1 MGGMRGKGMTMKKII
16 EINTNMNQKLETLID
31 EVMNMVP
38 ESGNMFLKEEFTK
51 RGYKILSSV
60 ISEGGFNIEVK
71 SPKGDII
78 SIKITNFLNKESQY
92 RIWDSKY
99 NLVSDCVLQYIE

>member
-1 MGGMRGKGMTMKKII
+1 MKKIVDA
-16 EINTNMNQKLETLID
+16 NTRNNGIETLID
-31 EVMNMVP
+31 KGMNMFP
-38 ESGNMFLKEEFTK
+38 ESENMFLKEEFTK

-60 ISEGGFNIEVK
+60 ISEGGFNIDAK

-78 SIKITNFLNKESQY
+78 SIKITNFLNKEAKY
-92 RIWDSKY
+92 RIWDAKY